1 MTLITLGVVRERGAG
16 LTTITQDQ
24 QQRQSDEAVVSV
36 PDYVKAGG
44 KGGGCIAGRVL
55 VNFGLKDWRHGCT
68 NGTPN
73 RIKLVLEDICPSGT
87 KFGAILFGFWADNF
101 ARPDFIFDAFYNM
114 LLLSWSSFF

>member
-55 VNFGLKDWRHGCT
+55 VNYGLKDWRHGCT

-101 ARPDFIFDAFYNM
+101 ARPDFIFDAFYNI
-114 LLLSWSSFF
+114 LLPS